1 MARTRRRISTSL
13 VTVLVLAGAG
23 GLCWAGAETAATYL
37 EERTAEDVERAL
49 TGAGHDWARVQ
60 TDGLRVRLTG
70 TAPSE
75 VARFR
80 ALTQA
85 ATAVDASRILDETT
99 VAAVDAL
106 TPPEFKIELLRND
119 QGISLIGLVP
129 AGTDRAAILRDLRG
143 ERAAV
148 PVTDLLESADYPLPP
163 LWEAAMRFGLQALR
177 MAGPA
182 KISIAPGEVT
192 VVALADNAQ
201 DKARL
206 EAALQKA
213 RPEGVKLQ
221 ARISA
226 PRPVVSPYALR
237 FVMNASGA
245 RLDACVAEDQ
255 PTAARI
261 TEAAR
266 AAGLIG
272 RADCPLGLGAPSP
285 AWGDAAVAAIG
296 ALSQL
301 GQGAVTLSDARIGLR
316 AGAGVGRAQFDEV
329 VAQLRQALPA
339 EFALEARL
347 ETAKTDK
354 PVPIEFNASLTDSGM
369 LSMRGRIAD
378 AQMRQA
384 VDSFARSRFQVTQSG
399 LRSDAQVPEGW
410 TVRVIAA
417 LEAVGTLHSGQV
429 AVTPELITLGGV
441 SGDPQATDAA
451 VALLTERLGP
461 GARYD
466 LAISYDR
473 RLDPV
478 LGLPDGE
485 ECVARLNRIMSESE
499 IGFEPSRASIAGDP
513 APTLS
518 QLAEVM
524 ADCGEFQI
532 EAGGHTDSQ
541 GSEGFNAE
549 LSRGRAQA
557 IVAAMRDAGIDT
569 TNMTSRGYGES
580 QPLDSNET
588 EEGREANRRI
598 EFRLLSP
605 RPVQP
610 DTPPQPAA
618 LSGVTG
624 APPEVPPAAPMAGPD
639 MEVLAAGRMQGPQ
652 MPPMQGPQLPRAAPP
667 PPQMQGPQLPHS
679 NDSSGMVPLTVG
691 VSEEFQS
698 LDEREEN
705 LRVPVQAADDT
716 TPRPGARPEGV
727 ADRAAAQ
734 DEASDP

>member
-1 MARTRRRISTSL
+1 MARTRRRLSTSL
-13 VTVLVLAGAG
+13 LSVLVLAGAG
-23 GLCWAGAETAATYL
+23 GLCWAGAETAATYV
-37 EERTAEDVERAL
+37 EERAAQDVERAL
-49 TGAGHDWARVQ
+49 ESEGHDWVHVR
-60 TDGLRVRLTG
+60 TDGLQVRLTG

-80 ALTQA
+80 ALSRA
-85 ATAVDASRILDETT
+85 GTAVDASRIVDEMT

-106 TPPEFKIELLRND
+106 TPPEFKVELLRND
-119 QGISLIGLVP
+119 QGVSLIGLVP
-129 AGTDRAAILRDLRG
+129 AATDRAAILRDLRE
-143 ERAAV
+143 ERASV

-163 LWEAAMRFGLQALR
+163 LWDAALRFGLQALQ

-182 KISIAPGEVT
+182 KISITPGVVT
-192 VVALADNAQ
+192 VVALADSAQ
-201 DKARL
+201 HKARL
-206 EAALQKA
+206 EAALQNA
-213 RPEGVKLQ
+213 RPEGVRMT

-237 FVMNASGA
+237 FVMDASGA

-285 AWGDAAVAAIG
+285 AWGDVAVAAIG

-301 GQGAVTLSDARIGLR
+301 GQGTVTLTDARIGLQ

-329 VAQLRQALPA
+329 VAQLRQVLPA
-339 EFALEARL
+339 DFALEARL
-347 ETAKTDK
+347 DTARTDK
-354 PVPIEFNASLTDSGM
+354 PVPIEFNASLTTSGM

-384 VDSFARSRFQVTQSG
+384 VDSFARSRFQVAQSG

-429 AVTPELITLGGV
+429 SVTPDLITLGGI
-441 SGDPQATDAA
+441 SGDPHATDAA

-466 LAISYDR
+466 LAIGYDR
-473 RLDPV
+473 RLDPA

-499 IGFEPSRASIAGDP
+499 MGFEPSRASIAGDP
-513 APTLS
+513 APTLA

-524 ADCGEFQI
+524 AECGDFQI

-541 GSEGFNAE
+541 GSEGFNAD

-557 IVAAMRDAGIDT
+557 IVAAMRAAGIDT

-580 QPLDSNET
+580 QPLDSNDT

-605 RPVQP
+605 RPLQP
-610 DTPPQPAA
+610 DAPPQPAA
-618 LSGVTG
+618 VTGVTG
-624 APPEVPPAAPMAGPD
+624 AEPEGQPAAQRAGPD
-639 MEVLAAGRMQGPQ
+639 MEVLAAGRTQGPQ
-652 MPPMQGPQLPRAAPP
+652 MPPVQGPQLPQATAPA
-667 PPQMQGPQLPHS
+667 PQPQGPQLPHS
-679 NDSSGMVPLTVG
+679 NDSSGMAPLTVG

-705 LRVPVQAADDT
+705 LRVPVQTADET
-716 TPRPGARPEGV
+716 TPRPGVRPDGV
-727 ADRAAAQ
+727 ADRAGAQ
-734 DEASDP
+734 DRAIAP

>member
-1 MARTRRRISTSL
+1 M
-13 VTVLVLAGAG
+13 TVLVLAGAG

-49 TGAGHDWARVQ
+49 TGAVHDWAGVQ
-60 TDGLRVRLTG
+60 TDGLQVRLTG

-99 VAAVDAL
+99 VAAVGAL
-106 TPPEFKIELLRND
+106 TPPDFKIELLRNE

-129 AGTDRAAILRDLRG
+129 AATDRAAILRDLRG

-237 FVMNASGA
+237 FVMNASGT

-354 PVPIEFNASLTDSGM
+354 PVPIKFDASLTDSGM

-384 VDSFARSRFQVTQSG
+384 VDSFARSRFQVAESG

-441 SGDPQATDAA
+441 SGDPHATDAA

-513 APTLS
+513 APALS

-610 DTPPQPAA
+610 NTPPQPAA

-624 APPEVPPAAPMAGPD
+624 APPQVPPAAPMAGPD
-639 MEVLAAGRMQGPQ
+639 MEVLAAGRLQGPQ
-652 MPPMQGPQLPRAAPP
+652 MPPMQGPQLPQPAPP

-679 NDSSGMVPLTVG
+679 NDSPGMVPLTVG

-727 ADRAAAQ
+727 VDRAAAQ

>member
-49 TGAGHDWARVQ
+49 AGAGHDWARVQ
-60 TDGLRVRLTG
+60 TDGLQVRLTG

-129 AGTDRAAILRDLRG
+129 AATDRAAILRDLRG

-206 EAALQKA
+206 EAALQSA

-301 GQGAVTLSDARIGLR
+301 GQGAVTVSDARIGLR

-384 VDSFARSRFQVTQSG
+384 VDSFARSRFQVAQSG

-410 TVRVIAA
+410 TLRVIAA

-441 SGDPQATDAA
+441 SGDPQAADAA

-524 ADCGEFQI
+524 ADCGEFQV

-624 APPEVPPAAPMAGPD
+624 APAEVPPAAPMAGPD

-652 MPPMQGPQLPRAAPP
+652 MPPMQGPQLPQPAPP

-705 LRVPVQAADDT
+705 LRVPVQTADDT

-727 ADRAAAQ
+727 TDRAAAQ
-734 DEASDP
+734 DESSDP